1 MLDPKDARVC
11 ILEED
16 VPDLAGIARV
26 GVDNPG
32 TGRGHAKGVVG
43 LVKTRQRIP
52 ETKLRCTRT

>member
-32 TGRGHAKGVVG
+32 TDVG
-43 LVKTRQRIP
+43 TQKAWLDS
-52 ETKLRCTRT
+52 